1 MLPEFLIAEI
11 ERLGLKHHFWLSKAD
26 LYELIQTRE
35 SIPTQF
41 LKKESKRVES
51 SCFVGESE
59 LNWNWLIAGVN

>member
-1 MLPEFLIAEI
+1 MNSEYHIP
-11 ERLGLKHHFWLSKAD
+11 D

-51 SCFVGESE
+51 SCFVRESE
-59 LNWNWLIAGVN
+59 LNWNASLLG